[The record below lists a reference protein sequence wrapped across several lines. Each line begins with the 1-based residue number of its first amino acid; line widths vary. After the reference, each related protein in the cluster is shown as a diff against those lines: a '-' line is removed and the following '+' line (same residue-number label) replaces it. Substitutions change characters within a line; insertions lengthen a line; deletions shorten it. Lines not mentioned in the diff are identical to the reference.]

1 MRFVLFLL
9 LTLFSSTLVKAE
21 LYSFKVL
28 RVIDGDTVQIDA
40 SFLPKELGQILSVRI
55 HGVDTPEKGKR
66 ARCDYEDKL
75 SQQAKLFVELELRN
89 AKNVLV
95 QLKTWDKYGGRV
107 LGDIIIDG
115 IPLSKKLIAQN
126 YAVPYFG
133 KGKKKDWCQLSFK
146 GF

>member
-126 YAVPYFG
+126 YAVSYFG

>member
-1 MRFVLFLL
+1 LF
-9 LTLFSSTLVKAE
+9 TTSFAKAE

-40 SFLPKELGQILSVRI
+40 PFLPKELHQTILIRI
-55 HGVDTPEKGKR
+55 HGVDTPEKGNR
-66 ARCDYEDKL
+66 AKCDYENKL
-75 SQQAKLFVELELRN
+75 SQQAKLFVELELRS

-95 QLKTWDKYGGRV
+95 QLKSWDKYGGRV
-107 LGDIIIDG
+107 LGDLIIDG
-115 IPLSKKLIAQN
+115 IPLSKKLVAQN

-146 GF
+146 GI

>member
-95 QLKTWDKYGGRV
+95 QLRTWDKYGGRV

-126 YAVPYFG
+126 YAVSYFG

>member
-1 MRFVLFLL
+1 M
-9 LTLFSSTLVKAE
+9 
-21 LYSFKVL
+21 
-28 RVIDGDTVQIDA
+28 
-40 SFLPKELGQILSVRI
+40 RI

-126 YAVPYFG
+126 YAVSYFG

>member
-1 MRFVLFLL
+1 MRYIFFILSFLF
-9 LTLFSSTLVKAE
+9 TSVANAE

-28 RVIDGDTVQIDA
+28 RVIDGDTIQIEA
-40 SFLPKELGQILSVRI
+40 PFLPKELHQTLSVRI
-55 HGVDTPEKGKR
+55 HGVDTPEKGRLAK
-66 ARCDYEDKL
+66 CDYEDKL
-75 SQQAKLFVELELRN
+75 SQQAKLFVEIELRN
-89 AKNVLV
+89 AKSVLV
-95 QLKTWDKYGGRV
+95 QLRGWDKYGGRV

-146 GF
+146 GI

>member
-1 MRFVLFLL
+1 MKFVI
-9 LTLFSSTLVKAE
+9 TLILSFFFVSSVSAE
-21 LYSFKVL
+21 QYSFRVL

-40 SFLPKELGQILSVRI
+40 PFLPKELHQTLLVRI
-55 HGVDTPEKGKR
+55 NGVDTPEKGKR

-89 AKNVLV
+89 AKSVLV
-95 QLKTWDKYGGRV
+95 QLKGWDKYGGRV

-115 IPLSKKLIAQN
+115 IPLSKKLVAQN

-133 KGKKKDWCQLSFK
+133 KGKKKDWCQLTFK

>member
-9 LTLFSSTLVKAE
+9 ITLFSTSFAKAE

-28 RVIDGDTVQIDA
+28 RVVDGDTVQIDA
-40 SFLPKELGQILSVRI
+40 PFLPKELHQTILIRI

-66 ARCDYEDKL
+66 AKCDYEDKL

-95 QLKTWDKYGGRV
+95 QLKSWDKYGGRV
-107 LGDIIIDG
+107 LGDLIIDG
-115 IPLSKKLIAQN
+115 IPLSKKLVAQN

>member
-40 SFLPKELGQILSVRI
+40 SFLPKELGQTLSVRI

-95 QLKTWDKYGGRV
+95 QLRTWDKYGGRV

>member
-9 LTLFSSTLVKAE
+9 ITLFTTSFAKAE

-40 SFLPKELGQILSVRI
+40 PFLPKELHQTILIRI

-66 ARCDYEDKL
+66 AKCDYENKL
-75 SQQAKLFVELELRN
+75 SQQAKLFVELELRS

-95 QLKTWDKYGGRV
+95 QLKSWDKYGGRV
-107 LGDIIIDG
+107 LGDLIIDG
-115 IPLSKKLIAQN
+115 IPLSKKLVAQN

-146 GF
+146 GI